1 MRGRLRG
8 RVVPACVACGIV
20 LLWVPWVGD
29 ARQAAPADGD
39 RVVLVTL
46 DGVRQ
51 EELFGGLDVE
61 ALRSTLREKET
72 LEEHATYRRFWA
84 ASPEER
90 RKKLLP
96 FFWGTLMT
104 EHGSVAGNR
113 TIGSA
118 VRLTNRHWFSYPG
131 YAEILLGE
139 AHDDKIASNDA
150 VQNPYVTVLEGI
162 RERLKLPLERVATFG
177 SWGVFNEIAEHT
189 KGATFVN
196 AGQEAFAHADP
207 VIRQLSA
214 AQFETQPPWDVV
226 RFDAYTFRFA
236 MAHLAAARPRA
247 LYIAFDETDDW
258 AHDGKYGRLL
268 EAYVR
273 TDGYLRE
280 LWTWLQSQPDYRGR
294 THLLI
299 TTDHGRGRTAKDWRD
314 HGAKVEGAEDVFI
327 AFVSPGMKKRGEWR
341 DHPLLTTS
349 QIAATL
355 ARWVGVDWKAL
366 NPRAG
371 DPIALD
377 R

>member
-1 MRGRLRG
+1 MRRALLG
-8 RVVPACVACGIV
+8 RVLGACIVATLWSAAIGGAQQPAG
-20 LLWVPWVGD
+20 
-29 ARQAAPADGD
+29 ADGD
-39 RVVLVTL
+39 RVILITL

-61 ALRSTLREKET
+61 ALRSTLGEKDT
-72 LEEHATYRRFWA
+72 LEGHAAYKRFWA
-84 ASPEER
+84 ATPEER

-104 EHGSVAGNR
+104 AHGSVAGNR
-113 TIGSA
+113 AIGSA

-139 AHDDKIASNDA
+139 AHDDTIASNEA
-150 VQNPYVTVLEGI
+150 GRNPYVTVLEGI
-162 RERLKLPLERVATFG
+162 RERLNLPADRVATFG
-177 SWGVFNEIAEHT
+177 SWGAFNDIAEHT
-189 KGATFVN
+189 VGATLVN
-196 AGQEAFAHADP
+196 AGQEEYKHADP
-207 VIRQLSA
+207 LIQRLSSL
-214 AQFETQPPWDVV
+214 QFETDPPWDDV
-226 RFDAYTFRFA
+226 RYDAYTFRFV

-247 LYIAFDETDDW
+247 LYVAFDETDEW
-258 AHDGKYGRLL
+258 AHARDYGRLL
-268 EAYVR
+268 ATYAR
-273 TDGYLRE
+273 LDGYLRE
-280 LWTWLQSQPDYRGR
+280 LWTWLQSQPDYKGR

-299 TTDHGRGRTAKDWRD
+299 TTDHGRGRTAKDWGN

-327 AFVSPGMKKRGEWR
+327 AFVSPGMKQRGEWR
-341 DHPLLTTS
+341 NHPPLTTS

-355 ARWVGVDWKAL
+355 ARWVGVDWKSI